1 MAPTQPDGPICR
13 RKYFSIKK
21 YSYQMVNVIFLFRYL
36 GKAPFNLFQERE
48 DPAVVYCQLRTRL
61 KQCILSEFYLEDG
74 IKILKR
80 LHDAYPDT
88 LVVTKAYTEKIRL
101 NLMMQRDNFKYTRLQ
116 GLKDLSKSL
125 GLQHQHD
132 FDSELSHQED
142 CYQLREP
149 FSRDLRRKLMEAQKY
164 LGGNEKYMKLGNLKP
179 AKFELCGWYATGA
192 VPKPTL
198 APPSSG
204 DKTGKNFQTGSSSA
218 VKPEKRRRSRTTT
231 AVEPKKVKSSKPK
244 SKTDKVATAS
254 VDKPKKPTKG
264 EKKLTTAKLK
274 ELEQFKQKM
283 AQVTSV

>member
-1 MAPTQPDGPICR
+1 M
-13 RKYFSIKK
+13 
-21 YSYQMVNVIFLFRYL
+21 
-36 GKAPFNLFQERE
+36 
-48 DPAVVYCQLRTRL
+48 VYCQLRTRL
-61 KQCILSEFYLEDG
+61 KQCILSEFYMEDA
-74 IKILKR
+74 IKLLKR

-88 LVVTKAYTEKIRL
+88 LVVTRAYTEKIRL
-101 NLMMQRDNFKYTRLQ
+101 NMMMQRDNFKYSRLQ

-142 CYQLREP
+142 SYQLKEP
-149 FSRDLRRKLMEAQKY
+149 FSRDLRRKLMDAQKY

-198 APPSSG
+198 STAPE
-204 DKTGKNFQTGSSSA
+204 KTGKTFQTVSSSHK
-218 VKPEKRRRSRTTT
+218 KPEKRTRAPTTT
-231 AVEPKKVKSSKPK
+231 NVEPKKTKKPK
-244 SKTDKVATAS
+244 IKTTTDKTTKAT
-254 VDKPKKPTKG
+254 VETKKLKG

-283 AQVTSV
+283 VQVKWYKNF

>member
-1 MAPTQPDGPICR
+1 MFQGKIN
-13 RKYFSIKK
+13 
-21 YSYQMVNVIFLFRYL
+21 VNQKFLRYL
-36 GKAPFNLFQERE
+36 GKPPFNLFQERE
-48 DPAVVYCQLRTRL
+48 DPAVVYCQLRTKL
-61 KQCILSEFYLEDG
+61 KQCILSEFYMEDA
-74 IKILKR
+74 IKLLKR

-88 LVVTKAYTEKIRL
+88 LVVTRAYTEKIRL
-101 NLMMQRDNFKYTRLQ
+101 NMMMQRDNFKYSRLQ

-192 VPKPTL
+192 VPKPTITTTVS
-198 APPSSG
+198 AST
-204 DKTGKNFQTGSSSA
+204 KTGKTFQTGSSS
-218 VKPEKRRRSRTTT
+218 VKKPEKRKRDQKTST
-231 AVEPKKVKSSKPK
+231 VEVKKVKPNKTKQATVKTEKATVETSKK
-244 SKTDKVATAS
+244 Q
-254 VDKPKKPTKG
+254 KG

-283 AQVTSV
+283 AQVTLILCYSLFNI

>member
-1 MAPTQPDGPICR
+1 MEDA
-13 RKYFSIKK
+13 IK
-21 YSYQMVNVIFLFRYL
+21 L
-36 GKAPFNLFQERE
+36 
-48 DPAVVYCQLRTRL
+48 
-61 KQCILSEFYLEDG
+61 
-74 IKILKR
+74 LKR

-88 LVVTKAYTEKIRL
+88 LVVTRAYTEKIRL
-101 NLMMQRDNFKYTRLQ
+101 NMMMQRDNFKYSRLQ

-192 VPKPTL
+192 VPKPTITTTVS
-198 APPSSG
+198 AST
-204 DKTGKNFQTGSSSA
+204 KTGKTFQTGSSS
-218 VKPEKRRRSRTTT
+218 VKKPEKRKRDQKTST
-231 AVEPKKVKSSKPK
+231 VEVKKVKPNKTKQATVKTEKATVETSKK
-244 SKTDKVATAS
+244 Q
-254 VDKPKKPTKG
+254 KG

-283 AQVTSV
+283 AQVTLILCYSLFNI